1 MVEETVAEA
10 IEANLERPDSAAVD
24 MDMVEDVEEN
34 GAKRAR
40 EGEEED
46 GNEDLSKKQKVDKSV
61 EEERLEKL
69 EEEGKG
75 EGKKEK
81 KEEEE
86 RSGPVSLGPKT
97 FGSAVEML
105 DYFYNILN
113 QWPPNLKVNK
123 YEHMV
128 LVDLLKTGHS
138 EPDKKIGCGIQAFQ
152 VRFHPRFKSRCFF
165 LIRDDDSVDDFSFKK
180 CVDHILPLPEDMKG
194 FADPHQCL
202 LDLHLVVFAPRDLQ
216 FVRLISFRL
225 EHMVYELVNTAATP
239 SSLLGSNS
247 LSSWLRVKLR
257 DITANRPRHFHLPQ
271 LLDLLVDNSERVP
284 AQEIR
289 DMDLQSLFFVG
300 FE

>member
-75 EGKKEK
+75 EK

-128 LVDLLKTGHS
+128 LLDLLKTGHS

-180 CVDHILPLPEDMKG
+180 CVDHILPLPEDMKVKSDN
-194 FADPHQCL
+194 F
-202 LDLHLVVFAPRDLQ
+202 
-216 FVRLISFRL
+216 
-225 EHMVYELVNTAATP
+225 
-239 SSLLGSNS
+239 LGGG
-247 LSSWLRVKLR
+247 RG
-257 DITANRPRHFHLPQ
+257 RPGGRGGRGRGRGYGRGGRSR
-271 LLDLLVDNSERVP
+271 N
-284 AQEIR
+284 
-289 DMDLQSLFFVG
+289 
-300 FE
+300 

>member
-180 CVDHILPLPEDMKG
+180 CVDHILPLPEDMKVKSDN
-194 FADPHQCL
+194 F
-202 LDLHLVVFAPRDLQ
+202 
-216 FVRLISFRL
+216 
-225 EHMVYELVNTAATP
+225 
-239 SSLLGSNS
+239 LGGG
-247 LSSWLRVKLR
+247 RG
-257 DITANRPRHFHLPQ
+257 RPGGRGGRGRGRGYGRGGRSR
-271 LLDLLVDNSERVP
+271 N
-284 AQEIR
+284 
-289 DMDLQSLFFVG
+289 
-300 FE
+300 

>member
-75 EGKKEK
+75 EK

-105 DYFYNILN
+105 DYFYSILN

-128 LVDLLKTGHS
+128 LLDLLKTGHS

-180 CVDHILPLPEDMKG
+180 CVDHILPLPEDMKVKSDN
-194 FADPHQCL
+194 F
-202 LDLHLVVFAPRDLQ
+202 
-216 FVRLISFRL
+216 
-225 EHMVYELVNTAATP
+225 
-239 SSLLGSNS
+239 LGGG
-247 LSSWLRVKLR
+247 RG
-257 DITANRPRHFHLPQ
+257 RPGGRGGRGRGRGYGRGGRSR
-271 LLDLLVDNSERVP
+271 N
-284 AQEIR
+284 
-289 DMDLQSLFFVG
+289 
-300 FE
+300 